1 MNIRGPILLFDGDCN
16 LCDFMV
22 SFVISHDT
30 SKKIRFSALHS
41 DTGKFLLERFG
52 LSGDYSKSA
61 VYIKDNKYFIRSSAV
76 LNIFKDLGGRWS
88 LLYGLII
95 VPAFLRDFLY
105 NIIAR
110 LRYRI
115 FGKRVSC
122 VISKR

>member
-22 SFVISHDT
+22 SFVIRHDT
-30 SKKIRFSALHS
+30 SKKIRFSPLHS
-41 DTGKFLLERFG
+41 DTGKSLLERCG

-61 VYIKDNKYFIRSSAV
+61 VYIKDNKYFIRSSAI

-95 VPAFLRDFLY
+95 VPALLRDFLY

-110 LRYRI
+110 LRHRI
-115 FGKRVSC
+115 FGKRISC
-122 VISKR
+122 AISKR